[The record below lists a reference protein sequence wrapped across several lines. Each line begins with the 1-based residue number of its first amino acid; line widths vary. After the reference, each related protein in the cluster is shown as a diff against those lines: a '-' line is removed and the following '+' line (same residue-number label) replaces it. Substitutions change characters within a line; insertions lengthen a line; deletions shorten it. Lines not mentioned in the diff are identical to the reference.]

1 MGRQKE
7 EKNIAVYL
15 PHIYA
20 EYVSELRKSIEAEAK
35 EKGYHLIFY
44 TCFGDNSSIDVQE
57 ATNMRYD
64 EGERSIFR
72 LINLDNIDGM
82 LILYDAFA
90 RTQYD
95 EIYDMIRNRC
105 HCPVVNFRTPMP
117 EVEGVYN
124 LYVDD
129 SQAFADMVQHFI
141 DVHKCTRIDLVTG
154 PKDNPHSEY
163 RLNIFKDVIGKN
175 NLPFEE
181 DCIHWG
187 NFWKNCGEGIVEE
200 MMASE
205 RGLPEAIVCA
215 NDWMAISV
223 IDALQVRGIQVPGQV
238 LVSGYDDVVESRFN
252 NPSIT
257 SIRQPMQEMG
267 RKAIEILERLWN
279 GEEVE
284 QDTYLQEEL
293 VLRQSCGCEQV
304 TEDYIRTY
312 ASMVNTNLDT
322 VLYLE
327 TAASTMVTMLAN
339 ATDMDECVTC
349 LKKYALR
356 ETGFKSFA
364 LCLADHWEQQLPIP
378 DVGYGSSERIITMV
392 MGLFKGRVLEKER
405 FPIKQLLPEVFAQ
418 DDEPVYI
425 IPLHYLQH
433 YMGYAIIQI
442 DVDLVSNINIKS
454 WFIHLDSAL
463 ENFRMKQRL
472 HQVANE
478 LESLYV
484 RDTLTGLYNRRG
496 LEKFGDKMYRECLEK
511 QTQFMIMEIDMDGL
525 KQVNDQYGHE
535 EGDICIT
542 MIANGMV
549 YAAKEDE
556 ICIRSGGDEYIV
568 IGKHYTQEKLE
579 LFLERFDDFIDNA
592 NETLNKPYK
601 FGASTGFFIG
611 VPDGVHTVENYLK
624 IADDRMYAN
633 KKERKAKSHPGIG
646 VR

>member
-1 MGRQKE
+1 MGRQKVE
-7 EKNIAVYL
+7 RNIAVYL
-15 PHIYA
+15 PQIYA
-20 EYVSELRKSIEAEAK
+20 EYISELRKSIEAVAK
-35 EKGYHLIFY
+35 EKGYRLVVY
-44 TCFGDNSSIDVQE
+44 TCFGDNSSIDMQA

-72 LINLDNIDGM
+72 LANLENIDGV
-82 LILYDAFA
+82 LLLYDAFA

-105 HCPVVNFRTPMP
+105 HCPVVNFRTPMTGM
-117 EVEGVYN
+117 EGIYN
-124 LYVDD
+124 VYVDD
-129 SQAFADMVQHFI
+129 SQAFADMVQHCI

-154 PKDNPHSEY
+154 PRDNLHSEY
-163 RLNIFKDVIGKN
+163 RLKIFKEVMEKN
-175 NLPFEE
+175 NLSIEE
-181 DCIHWG
+181 DSIHWG

-200 MMASE
+200 MMASGRE
-205 RGLPEAIVCA
+205 LPEAIICA
-215 NDWMAISV
+215 NDYMAISV
-223 IDALQVRGIQVPGQV
+223 IDALQVRGIEVPNQI
-238 LVSGYDDVVESRFN
+238 LVTGYDDVMESRFN
-252 NPSIT
+252 HPSVT
-257 SIRQPMQEMG
+257 TIRQPMWEMG
-267 RKAIEILERLWN
+267 RKAIEILESIWN

-293 VLRQSCGCEQV
+293 VLRQSCGCDPEA
-304 TEDYIRTY
+304 EDYTRTY
-312 ASMVNTNLDT
+312 ASKVNANLDN

-327 TAASTMVTMLAN
+327 TAVSTMVTMLAN
-339 ATDMDECVTC
+339 ARDMDECIAC

-364 LCLADHWEQQLPIP
+364 LCLADHWEQQLPLP
-378 DVGYGSSERIITMV
+378 DKSYGGSECIVTMV

-405 FPIKQLLPEVFAQ
+405 FPVKQLLPEIFAQ
-418 DDEPVYI
+418 DEEPVYI
-425 IPLHYLQH
+425 IPMHYLQY
-433 YMGYAIIQI
+433 YMGYAIMQI
-442 DVDLVSNINIKS
+442 DFDLVSNVNIKS

-496 LEKFGDKMYRECLEK
+496 LEKFGDKMYQECFEK

-549 YAAKEDE
+549 YAAKDEE

-568 IGKHYTQEKLE
+568 MGKHYTQQKLD
-579 LFLERFDDFIDNA
+579 LFLQRFDDFIENV

-601 FGASTGFFIG
+601 FGASIGFFIG

-633 KKERKAKSHPGIG
+633 KKERKAKSHPGVD